1 MELPILYSF
10 KRCPYAMRAR
20 MAIFLTDTICE
31 IREVKLSH
39 KPLSMLEVSNKGTV
53 PVLIDKNGKVY
64 DESLDIINWA
74 LRKNNIFNENIT
86 VEQVSYSHE
95 LIAEF
100 DKDFKFHLDRYK
112 YSSRYISDEKLFHRD
127 SCMTILKK
135 LELSCSKDVWFFG
148 NKINMIDICILPFIR
163 QFRIADTDWFD
174 ALEEIPEIQGWLNR
188 FLESKL
194 LKNIMINYNTW
205 EPENK
210 KEFFPYKPIES

>member
-74 LRKNNIFNENIT
+74 LQKNNIFNENIT
-86 VEQVSYSHE
+86 SEQVSYSHE

-127 SCMTILKK
+127 ACMTILNK
-135 LELSCSKDVWFFG
+135 LELSYSKDVWFFD

-163 QFRIADTDWFD
+163 QFRIADTNWFD